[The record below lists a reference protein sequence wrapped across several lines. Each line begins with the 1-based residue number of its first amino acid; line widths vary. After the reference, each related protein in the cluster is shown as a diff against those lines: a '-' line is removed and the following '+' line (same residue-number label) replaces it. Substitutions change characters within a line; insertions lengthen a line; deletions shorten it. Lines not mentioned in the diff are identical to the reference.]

1 MRPVGLVLKAV
12 LCVEV
17 IDLDDDVAHS
27 LKAEIGKA
35 ESRNHKSKA
44 EILKC

>member
-1 MRPVGLVLKAV
+1 MWPAGLVLKAV

-17 IDLDDDVAHS
+17 IDLDDDVTR
-27 LKAEIGKA
+27 LPKAEIGKA

-44 EILKC
+44 EMLKC